1 MKLKETLLKYNFIDN
16 VYLDEYVDLML
27 NNYGTKLKKGCT
39 QKHHVVPVSCY
50 FNDSLDFTS
59 HRIEAL
65 QIASSDDNNYIV
77 NLSYSD
83 HLKAHTLLCKCS
95 ESIIQI
101 ISNAKACDLMLRTLR
116 PALDAG
122 IVPDLLSAENQ
133 QTAYEYVRS
142 NTPVSSGSF
151 KPKTPKTKYVDPTTG
166 TTRRKVRCIETG
178 VIYNSIKE
186 AEIANG
192 LAKSRLNSIL
202 TGYRKQI
209 PGMTFEYYNE
219 TAEISE
225 VSE

>member
-1 MKLKETLLKYNFIDN
+1 MKLKETLLNYNFIDN
-16 VYLDEYVDLML
+16 IYLDEYIDLML

-50 FNDSLDFTS
+50 FSDSLNFTS
-59 HRIEAL
+59 HRTEAL
-65 QIASSDDNNYIV
+65 QIAATDDNNYIV

-116 PALDAG
+116 PALEAG

-133 QTAYEYVRS
+133 QVAYEYIRS
-142 NTPVSSGSF
+142 NTPLSSGSF
-151 KPKTPKTKYVDPTTG
+151 KPKTTKTKYVDPTTG
-166 TTRRKVRCIETG
+166 TTRRKVICVETG

-186 AEIANG
+186 AEVANN
-192 LAKSRLNSIL
+192 LTKNRLNQVL
-202 TGYRKQI
+202 TGRRKQT

-219 TAEISE
+219 TSRISE
-225 VSE
+225 VIE